1 MKHIFEN
8 IFEHIFE
15 HIFENIFEHIFENTE
30 QVICLHILKE
40 SLLYRDIYGN
50 IYG

>member
-15 HIFENIFEHIFENTE
+15 HIFENTE
-30 QVICLHILKE
+30 EVICLHILKE
-40 SLLYRDIYGN
+40 SLLYRDIYVN